1 MAGFRSLAFALVLGV
16 VASTICRAQPAPQ
29 KIDDAKFQAFVAALW
44 PDAQAAGIARGTFDA
59 AFAGVKLDPGV
70 AARIQKQPEY
80 GKPTGAYVDSIAS
93 PDRITI
99 GKRKAVQWADT
110 LAAVEQKYSVARW
123 VVLAIWGIESD
134 FGAEKD
140 TWDVVRSLATL
151 AVVSDRPA
159 LFRSEL
165 IDALKML
172 QQNAIARRGMVGSW
186 AGAMG
191 QPQFMP
197 SEYLRYAVDFTGD
210 GRRDIW
216 TSVPDSL
223 ASIAN
228 YLHEAGWNAALPW
241 GFEVAVPQNFD
252 YRRSRASFAEWQ
264 SLGVKRADGNAIGS
278 AGDAIL
284 FFPSGASGPAF
295 LVTANFDVIKTYNN
309 SDVYALAVGH
319 LADRVRGGGPIVAAW
334 PSNDVQLSR
343 DERIALQQKLAALG
357 YKVNDFQA
365 HIDFDLRDSIRDA
378 QTKLDMVPDG
388 NPTPD
393 LLRRLD
399 ALKR

>member
-1 MAGFRSLAFALVLGV
+1 VAGAAALSPLSQ
-16 VASTICRAQPAPQ
+16 VAAQPATEPGGN
-29 KIDDAKFQAFVAALW
+29 ANFQDFVTALW
-44 PDAQAAGIARGTFDA
+44 PDAEAAGIARGTFDA

-80 GKPTGAYVDSIAS
+80 NKPVGPYVDSLAS
-93 PDRITI
+93 PDRIAI
-99 GKRKAVQWADT
+99 GKRKAGQWADT
-110 LAAVEQKYSVARW
+110 FAAVEQKYSIARW

-140 TWDVVRSLATL
+140 TSDVVRSLATL

-159 LFRSEL
+159 LFRGEL

-172 QQNAIARRGMVGSW
+172 QQDDVARQAMVGSW

-191 QPQFMP
+191 QPQFLP

-216 TSVPDSL
+216 TSVPDAV

-228 YLHEAGWNAALPW
+228 YLHQAGWNAALPW
-241 GFEVAVPQNFD
+241 GFEVVVPRNFD

-264 SLGVKRADGNAIGS
+264 DLGVKRADGGAMSS

-309 SDVYALAVGH
+309 SDVYALAVGR
-319 LADRVRGGGPIVAAW
+319 LADRIAGGGPMVAAW
-334 PSNDVQLSR
+334 PGNDVQLSR
-343 DERIALQQKLAALG
+343 DERTALQRKLAALG

-378 QTKLDMVPDG
+378 QTKLGMVPDG
-388 NPTPD
+388 NPTPE
-393 LLRRLD
+393 LLHRLD
-399 ALKR
+399 VLKR